1 MKKFVSSILLIV
13 MLFTLSPT
21 MTGCSEASS
30 SKDATGIYGLE
41 RMFYKYVV
49 GTSVNETYNFAGK
62 YDYYILVM
70 YNDKTGKVI
79 MKPEDG
85 EESSYSVT
93 YTVAYKEDEP
103 DVVKSVCISGFLLP
117 QYELVD
123 DAPVL
128 TFSETTEA
136 TFTFVPIID
145 ELTYR
150 KYDVS
155 DLINSGT
162 KTTNLLEFTRFTMKT
177 TDNKIEKAKSR
188 QIERKDVRNS
198 NIKHPV

>member
-1 MKKFVSSILLIV
+1 M
-13 MLFTLSPT
+13 
-21 MTGCSEASS
+21 
-30 SKDATGIYGLE
+30 
-41 RMFYKYVV
+41 
-49 GTSVNETYNFAGK
+49 
-62 YDYYILVM
+62 
-70 YNDKTGKVI
+70 GKVI
-79 MKPEDG
+79 IKPEEG

-103 DVVKSVCISGFLLP
+103 DVVKSVCVSGFLLP

-128 TFSETTEA
+128 TFTETEETT
-136 TFTFVPIID
+136 FIFVPIIN

-155 DLINSGT
+155 DLINTGT

-177 TDNKIEKAKSR
+177 TDKQIEKAKSR
-188 QIERKDVRNS
+188 QIERKDVRSS

>member
-1 MKKFVSSILLIV
+1 MKKFVSFLIIILIII
-13 MLFTLSPT
+13 TLSPA
-21 MTGCSEASS
+21 MTGCSGES
-30 SKDATGIYGLE
+30 SKDVTGIYGLE

-49 GTSVNETYNFAGK
+49 GSSVDETYNFAGK

-70 YNDKTGKVI
+70 YNDNTGKVI
-79 MKPEDG
+79 IKPEEG

-103 DVVKSVCISGFLLP
+103 DVVKSVCVSGFLQP

-128 TFSETTEA
+128 TFTETEETT
-136 TFTFVPIID
+136 FIFVPIIN

-155 DLINSGT
+155 DLINTGT

-177 TDNKIEKAKSR
+177 TDKQIEKAKSR